1 MELNNDLSIND
12 LSIEEQRRFAAKCTD
27 CPLYKNA
34 TQTVYGEGPETAKIM
49 IVGEQPGDKEDIAG
63 RPFIGPAGKLLD
75 LTLEATGISRSEV
88 YITNAVKHFKW
99 KPGPSGKY
107 RQSVK
112 PTSGEIEACRQW
124 FNRELEAIQPSIIVC
139 LGAAAAQSVLGKTFS
154 ISRQHG
160 HLIPPEQ
167 SRQSYVMVTWH
178 PSAILRSFNQEDRE
192 QKKREFQE
200 DFTKVFKLLKKIR
213 HPKAALLRAKHAA

>member
-1 MELNNDLSIND
+1 VELNNN

-34 TQTVYGEGPETAKIM
+34 SQTVYGEGPETARIM
-49 IVGEQPGDKEDIAG
+49 IVGEQPGDKEDLAG

-75 LTLEATGISRSEV
+75 LTLEATGISRSEA

-99 KPGPSGKY
+99 KPSPGGKY

-112 PTSGEIEACRQW
+112 PTTGEIEACRQW
-124 FNRELEAIQPSIIVC
+124 FDRELEAIQPSIILC

-160 HLIPPEQ
+160 QLIPPAQ
-167 SRQSYVMVTWH
+167 GRHSYVMVTWH
-178 PSAILRSFNQEDRE
+178 PSAILRSLNKEDRE
-192 QKKREFQE
+192 QKKREFLE
-200 DFTKVFKLLKKIR
+200 DFSKVSKLLQKIR
-213 HPKAALLRAKHAA
+213 HQKAPLVRLKRVA